1 MPTDTL
7 DPDPSDSLGH
17 SRGASSGGGGV
28 RITMNECGKKFGT
41 YAAKAAEDD
50 VCVTRY
56 GKPSIWMI
64 SHAKH
69 ARSPD
74 IEKLIPRDH
83 PLYHLR
89 EPVDAKIA
97 AHAGLLHQLLCDNP
111 RSPEPEPVVRALL
124 IYALFS
130 IGPDRALHFEIS
142 YNMLYRWFVGF
153 TLFDDIW
160 PQETMSDATRRL
172 LAHRDVV
179 TLVHDLVALAK
190 SMRSFGTDEYEF
202 RINYALLD
210 AWRLGVASQGEPVP
224 LA

>member
-1 MPTDTL
+1 
-7 DPDPSDSLGH
+7 
-17 SRGASSGGGGV
+17 
-28 RITMNECGKKFGT
+28 MNECGKKFGT

-69 ARSPD
+69 ARSPN
-74 IEKLIPRDH
+74 IEKLIPHDH

-89 EPVDAKIA
+89 ERVDARIA
-97 AHAGLLHQLLCDNP
+97 EHEALLQLLLADSP
-111 RSPEPEPVVRALL
+111 RNPEPEPVVRALL
-124 IYALFS
+124 IYTLFS

-160 PQETMSDATRRL
+160 PQDIMSEATRRL

-179 TLVHDLVALAK
+179 TLLHELVALAK
-190 SMRSFGTDEYEF
+190 SVRSFGTDEYEF

-210 AWRLGVASQGEPVP
+210 AWRLAASSQGE